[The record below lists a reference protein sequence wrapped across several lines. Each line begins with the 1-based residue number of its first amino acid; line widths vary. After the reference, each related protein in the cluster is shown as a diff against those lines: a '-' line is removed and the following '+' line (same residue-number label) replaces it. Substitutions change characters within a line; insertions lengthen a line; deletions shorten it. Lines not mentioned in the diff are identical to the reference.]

1 MKQLMS
7 ANMFILSVALPAL
20 ALASDTSYQHS
31 FKTTYANG
39 SSQEGSLT
47 VGKTKNC
54 MRVALPPDE
63 LDEDNDFQDKS
74 FGNEEIIF
82 CQEPEPAMTSLNK
95 KNKTYQRFDQA
106 MVQAM
111 NNQREQ
117 MMKQI
122 GIEPGSGQEKELFKS
137 FGDAMGMVKQK
148 QRERMEETLQDENMS
163 PEERAEAE
171 AYMKKNYPDS
181 PSPSSMEIAT
191 KVTDLHKRDT
201 QKGISCKWYKI
212 EMSGLMHMVNRVC
225 AADWSAIPGGD
236 RTKEV
241 RYAWMNFMKDMSQG
255 TLMKNNAYEAIM
267 KINGF
272 RLISIKEDG
281 NGNVVSE
288 ERYQGSD
295 SVEISYVPP
304 TEYTEESM
312 DRMGQKQNRRVRK
325 MISPPMRGTSP
336 GPGLKKAPI
345 ASIDS
350 KELQPGECKKIA
362 GEIVCNEEESATR
375 TQANNPDDSGTPNE
389 KAEDMKKNVGDLLE
403 GMGLGGLF
411 GN

>member
-1 MKQLMS
+1 MKKLS
-7 ANMFILSVALPAL
+7 FWSISILYLALPAL
-20 ALASDTSYQHS
+20 ALGSDPSYQHS

-39 SSQEGSLT
+39 SSQEGTLT

-63 LDEDNDFQDKS
+63 VDEDNDLQDQS
-74 FGNEEIIF
+74 IGNDEIIF
-82 CQEPEPAMTSLNK
+82 CKNPQPVMTSLDK
-95 KNKTYQRFDQA
+95 RNKTYQRFDQA

-111 NNQREQ
+111 HGQREQ

-137 FGDAMGMVKQK
+137 FGGAMGMVKQK
-148 QRERMEETLQDENMS
+148 QRERMEETLQDESMS

-171 AYMKKNYPDS
+171 AYMKKNFSDS

-191 KVTDLHKRDT
+191 KVTDLHRRDS

-212 EMSGLMHMVNRVC
+212 EMSGLVHMVNRVC
-225 AADWSAIPGGD
+225 AADWSDIPGGQP
-236 RTKEV
+236 TKDV
-241 RYAWMNFMKDMSQG
+241 MYAWMNFMKDMSQG

-267 KINGF
+267 KINGL

-288 ERYQGSD
+288 ERYQKSD
-295 SVEISYVPP
+295 SVEISYLPP
-304 TEYTEESM
+304 TEYVEETM
-312 DRMGQKQNRRVRK
+312 DMMGQKQNRRARK
-325 MISPPMRGTSP
+325 MIVPQMKGMSTSP
-336 GPGLKKAPI
+336 ELKEPPI
-345 ASIDS
+345 ASIDAT
-350 KELQPGECKKIA
+350 KLKPGECKKTKE
-362 GEIVCNEEESATR
+362 GIVCNEEEFATGA
-375 TQANNPDDSGTPNE
+375 QSNDSDDSDIPTDNT
-389 KAEDMKKNVGDLLE
+389 EDMKEKVGDLLE
-403 GMGLGGLF
+403 GMGLGNVF

>member
-7 ANMFILSVALPAL
+7 ASMFILSVALPVL
-20 ALASDTSYQHS
+20 ALATDTSYQHS

-63 LDEDNDFQDKS
+63 LSEDNDSQDKS
-74 FGNEEIIF
+74 FSNEEIIF

-137 FGDAMGMVKQK
+137 FGDAMGMMKQK
-148 QRERMEETLQDENMS
+148 QRNGMEEALKGENMS

-171 AYMKKNYPDS
+171 AYMNKNYPDS
-181 PSPSSMEIAT
+181 PSPSSIEITAQ
-191 KVTDLHKRDT
+191 VTDLHKGGT

-212 EMSGLMHMVNRVC
+212 EMSGLVHLVNRVC
-225 AADWSAIPGGD
+225 AAAASAIPGGE
-236 RTKEV
+236 RTKDV
-241 RYAWMNFMKDMSQG
+241 MDTWMNFMKDMS
-255 TLMKNNAYEAIM
+255 K
-267 KINGF
+267 
-272 RLISIKEDG
+272 
-281 NGNVVSE
+281 V
-288 ERYQGSD
+288 
-295 SVEISYVPP
+295 
-304 TEYTEESM
+304 
-312 DRMGQKQNRRVRK
+312 
-325 MISPPMRGTSP
+325 
-336 GPGLKKAPI
+336 
-345 ASIDS
+345 
-350 KELQPGECKKIA
+350 
-362 GEIVCNEEESATR
+362 
-375 TQANNPDDSGTPNE
+375 
-389 KAEDMKKNVGDLLE
+389 
-403 GMGLGGLF
+403 
-411 GN
+411 

>member
-7 ANMFILSVALPAL
+7 ASMFILSVALPVL
-20 ALASDTSYQHS
+20 ALATDTSYQHS

-63 LDEDNDFQDKS
+63 LSEDNDSQDKS
-74 FGNEEIIF
+74 FSNEEIIF

-137 FGDAMGMVKQK
+137 FGDAMGMMKQK
-148 QRERMEETLQDENMS
+148 QRNGMEEALKGENMS

-171 AYMKKNYPDS
+171 AYMNKNYPDS
-181 PSPSSMEIAT
+181 PSPSSIEITAQ
-191 KVTDLHKRDT
+191 VTDLHKGGT

-212 EMSGLMHMVNRVC
+212 EMSGLVHLVNRVC
-225 AADWSAIPGGD
+225 AAAASAIPGGE
-236 RTKEV
+236 RTKDV
-241 RYAWMNFMKDMSQG
+241 MDTWMNFMKDMSKG
-255 TLMKNNAYEAIM
+255 TFVNNNAYEAIM
-267 KINGF
+267 KIDGF

-325 MISPPMRGTSP
+325 MISP
-336 GPGLKKAPI
+336 
-345 ASIDS
+345 
-350 KELQPGECKKIA
+350 
-362 GEIVCNEEESATR
+362 
-375 TQANNPDDSGTPNE
+375 
-389 KAEDMKKNVGDLLE
+389 
-403 GMGLGGLF
+403 
-411 GN
+411 

>member
-1 MKQLMS
+1 MKQLSFASMS
-7 ANMFILSVALPAL
+7 ILYLALPAL
-20 ALASDTSYQHS
+20 ALAADPSYQHS
-31 FKTTYANG
+31 FKTIYANG
-39 SSQEGSLT
+39 SSQEGTLT

-63 LDEDNDFQDKS
+63 LREDNDSQDKS
-74 FGNEEIIF
+74 FGNDEIIF

-95 KNKTYQRFDQA
+95 QDKTYQKFDQA

-111 NNQREQ
+111 HGQREQ

-191 KVTDLHKRDT
+191 QVTDLHKRDT
-201 QKGISCKWYKI
+201 QKGISCKWYKL
-212 EMSGLMHMVNRVC
+212 EMSGLVHMVNRVC

-288 ERYQGSD
+288 ERYQESD
-295 SVEISYVPP
+295 SVEISYLPP
-304 TEYTEESM
+304 TEYVEETM
-312 DRMGQKQNRRVRK
+312 DMMGQKQNRRVRK
-325 MISPPMRGTSP
+325 MMVPSMKGTSTRT
-336 GPGLKKAPI
+336 GSKKAPI
-345 ASIDS
+345 ATIDS
-350 KELQPGECKKIA
+350 TELQPGECKKIA
-362 GEIVCNEEESATR
+362 GEIVCNEEEPATR
-375 TQANNPDDSGTPNE
+375 TQANNPDDSGTPSDNT
-389 KAEDMKKNVGDLLE
+389 EDMKKKVGELLE
-403 GMGLGGLF
+403 GMGLGNVF

>member
-1 MKQLMS
+1 MKQLIFAS
-7 ANMFILSVALPAL
+7 MFILSVAFPVP

-63 LDEDNDFQDKS
+63 LDEDDDFQDKS

-111 NNQREQ
+111 HGQREQ

-122 GIEPGSGQEKELFKS
+122 GVEPGSGQEKELFKS
-137 FGDAMGMVKQK
+137 FGDAMGMMKQQ
-148 QRERMEETLQDENMS
+148 QRERMEEALQDENIS

-171 AYMKKNYPDS
+171 AYMKKNFPDS
-181 PSPSSMEIAT
+181 QSPSSMEIAT

-201 QKGISCKWYKI
+201 QKGISCKWYKF
-212 EMSGLMHMVNRVC
+212 EMSGLVHMVNRVC
-225 AADWSAIPGGD
+225 AADWNAIPGGERSKD
-236 RTKEV
+236 V
-241 RYAWMNFMKDMSQG
+241 MYAWMNFMKDMSQG
-255 TLMKNNAYEAIM
+255 TFMKNNAYEAIM
-267 KINGF
+267 KIDGF
-272 RLISIKEDG
+272 RLISTKEDG

-325 MISPPMRGTSP
+325 MISPPMKGNFPS
-336 GPGLKKAPI
+336 PGLKKAPI

-350 KELQPGECKKIA
+350 TELQPGECKKIA

-375 TQANNPDDSGTPNE
+375 TQANKPDDLGTPTENT
-389 KAEDMKKNVGDLLE
+389 EDMKKKVGDLLE
-403 GMGLGGLF
+403 GMGLGNVF

>member
-1 MKQLMS
+1 MKQLIFAS
-7 ANMFILSVALPAL
+7 MFILSVALPVL

-63 LDEDNDFQDKS
+63 LDENDDFQDKS

-111 NNQREQ
+111 HGQREQ

-122 GIEPGSGQEKELFKS
+122 GVEPGSGQEKELFKS
-137 FGDAMGMVKQK
+137 FGDAMGMMKQQ
-148 QRERMEETLQDENMS
+148 QRERMEEALEGENMS

-171 AYMKKNYPDS
+171 AYMKKNFPDS
-181 PSPSSMEIAT
+181 QSPSSMEIAT
-191 KVTDLHKRDT
+191 KVTDL
-201 QKGISCKWYKI
+201 ISETLKKASLASGTRF
-212 EMSGLMHMVNRVC
+212 EMSGLVHMVNRVC
-225 AADWSAIPGGD
+225 AADWSAIPGGE
-236 RTKEV
+236 RTKDV
-241 RYAWMNFMKDMSQG
+241 MYAWMNFMKDMSQG

-295 SVEISYVPP
+295 SVKVSYVPP
-304 TEYTEESM
+304 TDYAEESM
-312 DRMGQKQNRRVRK
+312 GMMGQNQNRRARK
-325 MISPPMRGTSP
+325 MIPPQMNQTPPSQDV
-336 GPGLKKAPI
+336 KKRPI
-345 ASIDS
+345 ASIDNT
-350 KELQPGECKKIA
+350 ELQPGECKKIA
-362 GEIVCNEEESATR
+362 GEIVCNENEPPTMTR
-375 TQANNPDDSGTPNE
+375 SNNTEDSGTPNE
-389 KAEDMKKNVGDLLE
+389 NAEDMKEKLDNALDSL
-403 GMGLGGLF
+403 GLGGLF

>member
-1 MKQLMS
+1 MKQLIFAS
-7 ANMFILSVALPAL
+7 MFILSVALPAL

-31 FKTTYANG
+31 FKTTYGNG

-63 LDEDNDFQDKS
+63 LDEDDDFQDKS

-111 NNQREQ
+111 HGQREQ

-122 GIEPGSGQEKELFKS
+122 GVEPGSGQEKELFKS
-137 FGDAMGMVKQK
+137 FGDAMGMMKQQ
-148 QRERMEETLQDENMS
+148 QRERMEEALQDENMS

-171 AYMKKNYPDS
+171 AYMKKNFPDS
-181 PSPSSMEIAT
+181 QSSSSMEIAT

-201 QKGISCKWYKI
+201 QKGISCKWYKL
-212 EMSGLMHMVNRVC
+212 EMSGLVHMVNRVC
-225 AADWSAIPGGD
+225 AAGWSAIPGGE
-236 RTKEV
+236 RTKDV
-241 RYAWMNFMKDMSQG
+241 MYAWMNFMKAMSQG
-255 TLMKNNAYEAIM
+255 TLRNNNAYEAIM
-267 KINGF
+267 KIDGF

-295 SVEISYVPP
+295 SVKVSYVPP
-304 TEYTEESM
+304 TDYAEESM
-312 DRMGQKQNRRVRK
+312 NMMGQKQNRRARK
-325 MISPPMRGTSP
+325 MMVPPMKGTSTRP
-336 GPGLKKAPI
+336 KIKEPPI
-345 ASIDS
+345 TSIDS
-350 KELQPGECKKIA
+350 TELQPGECKKIA
-362 GEIVCNEEESATR
+362 GEIVCNEEEPTTR
-375 TQANNPDDSGTPNE
+375 TQAINPDDSGTPRDNT
-389 KAEDMKKNVGDLLE
+389 EDMKKKVGDLLE
-403 GMGLGGLF
+403 GMGLGNVF

>member
-1 MKQLMS
+1 MKQLSFWSMS
-7 ANMFILSVALPAL
+7 ILYLALPAL
-20 ALASDTSYQHS
+20 ALASDPSYQHS

-39 SSQEGSLT
+39 SSQEGTLT

-63 LDEDNDFQDKS
+63 LSEDNDFQDKS
-74 FGNEEIIF
+74 FGNDEIIF

-111 NNQREQ
+111 NKQREQ

-122 GIEPGSGQEKELFKS
+122 GIEPGSGKEKELFKS
-137 FGDAMGMVKQK
+137 FGDAMGKMKQN
-148 QRERMEETLQDENMS
+148 QRESMEDALNDESMS
-163 PEERAEAE
+163 PEERAKAE
-171 AYMKKNYPDS
+171 AYMNKNYTDS
-181 PSPSSMEIAT
+181 QSSGSMEIAT
-191 KVTDLHKRDT
+191 KVTDLHKGGT
-201 QKGISCKWYKI
+201 QKGIPCRWYKI
-212 EMSGLMHMVNRVC
+212 EMSGLVHLVNRVC
-225 AADWSAIPGGD
+225 AAAASAIPGGQ
-236 RTKEV
+236 RTKDV
-241 RYAWMNFMKDMSQG
+241 MDAWMNFMKDMSQG
-255 TLMKNNAYEAIM
+255 TFMKNNAYEAIM
-267 KINGF
+267 KIDGF

-295 SVEISYVPP
+295 SVKISYVPP

-325 MISPPMRGTSP
+325 MIPPQMNQTPPSQDV
-336 GPGLKKAPI
+336 KKRPI
-345 ASIDS
+345 ASIDNT
-350 KELQPGECKKIA
+350 ELQPGECKKIA
-362 GEIVCNEEESATR
+362 GEIVCNENEPPTMTR
-375 TQANNPDDSGTPNE
+375 SNNTEDSGTPNE
-389 KAEDMKKNVGDLLE
+389 TAEDMKEKLDNALDSL
-403 GMGLGGLF
+403 GLGGLF

>member
-7 ANMFILSVALPAL
+7 ASMFILSVALPVL
-20 ALASDTSYQHS
+20 ALATDTSYQHS

-63 LDEDNDFQDKS
+63 LSEDNDSQDKS
-74 FGNEEIIF
+74 FSNEEIIF
-82 CQEPEPAMTSLNK
+82 CQEPEPVMTSLNK

-111 NNQREQ
+111 NNEREQ

-137 FGDAMGMVKQK
+137 FGDAMGMMKQK
-148 QRERMEETLQDENMS
+148 QRNGMEEALKGENMS

-171 AYMKKNYPDS
+171 AYMNKNYPDS
-181 PSPSSMEIAT
+181 PSPSSIEITAQ
-191 KVTDLHKRDT
+191 VTDLHKGGT

-212 EMSGLMHMVNRVC
+212 EMSGLVHMVNRVC
-225 AADWSAIPGGD
+225 AAASSAIPGGQ
-236 RTKEV
+236 RTKDV
-241 RYAWMNFMKDMSQG
+241 MDGWMNFMKTMSQG
-255 TLMKNNAYEAIM
+255 TLRNNNAYEAIM
-267 KINGF
+267 KIDGF
-272 RLISIKEDG
+272 RLISIKEDR

-295 SVEISYVPP
+295 TVKVSYLPP
-304 TEYTEESM
+304 TDYAEESM
-312 DRMGQKQNRRVRK
+312 NMMGRNQNRRARK
-325 MISPPMRGTSP
+325 MMVPPMKGTATRP
-336 GPGLKKAPI
+336 EIAEPPI
-345 ASIDS
+345 TSLDS
-350 KELQPGECKKIA
+350 SQLQPGECKKIA
-362 GEIVCNEEESATR
+362 GEIVCSG
-375 TQANNPDDSGTPNE
+375 QAQTDRVSDQQQNLPPEASE
-389 KAEDMKKNVGDLLE
+389 ALDMLK
-403 GMGLGGLF
+403 GLF
-411 GN
+411 GGEQ